1 MGVATCVFCGLGSGI
16 GAGPQLFFDIVDID
30 EEGIRGRRIFWMG
43 AVVDRFCLGVLL
55 FVVSFEVCKANSSA
69 SEGLRQVTDL

>member
-1 MGVATCVFCGLGSGI
+1 
-16 GAGPQLFFDIVDID
+16 VDID